1 MTIYQFIS
9 DVSNSIQ
16 AINKDDRVS
25 DRYIYSLAKDYTSYL
40 LSQRPLRDVFRDSS
54 IFTEVTCVEME
65 RIRADKCEIAEFR
78 KCDKVMRTTCK
89 LPDIFN
95 SSIGPIIISVS
106 NITGETEYQRLR
118 TLADFKMQ
126 QKRKFQNATSYFYLA
141 NGYLYVVGSTPEIVS
156 INALFT
162 DKLEAESFTECGNK
176 VDACATPYD
185 FDIVIPN
192 KYISTVKDQVVK
204 HITTT
209 YKAIPPDENSDLD
222 SNQKMG
228 PGMRAK

>member
-25 DRYIYSLAKDYTSYL
+25 DRYIYSLAKDYTSYI

-54 IFTEVTCVEME
+54 IFTEVTCVEMH

-78 KCDKVMRTTCK
+78 KCDKIMKTTCK

-118 TLADFKMQ
+118 TLADFKTQ
-126 QKRKFQNATSYFYLA
+126 QKRKFQNATS
-141 NGYLYVVGSTPEIVS
+141 
-156 INALFT
+156 
-162 DKLEAESFTECGNK
+162 
-176 VDACATPYD
+176 
-185 FDIVIPN
+185 
-192 KYISTVKDQVVK
+192 
-204 HITTT
+204 
-209 YKAIPPDENSDLD
+209 
-222 SNQKMG
+222 
-228 PGMRAK
+228 